1 MTLKARIRKARLL
14 KGLSQ
19 TVLSSKLK
27 VSRSAVANW
36 ESGNT
41 APSTAHLAQLSL
53 ATDVSHEWL
62 ATGRGLPALQEEW
75 TPAVDAE
82 IIDDPDERRLLH
94 AYREGT
100 KAARRRVLEFV
111 ASTSPK
117 AKRIVDGHYAAHGR
131 RKA

>member
-1 MTLKARIRKARLL
+1 MALKTRIRNARIT

-19 TVLSSKLK
+19 AELGSKLK

-41 APSTAHLAQLSL
+41 APSTAHLTQLSL
-53 ATDVSHEWL
+53 TTDVSHEWL
-62 ATGRGLPALQEEW
+62 ATGRGSPALQEEW

-82 IIDDPDERRLLH
+82 IIDDSDERRLLH

-100 KAARRRVLEFV
+100 KAARRRILEFV

-117 AKRIVDGHYAAHGR
+117 AKRIIGGHHATHGR